1 MLRSCHY
8 NWENI
13 NWVNLKSQI
22 FQKKQRQ
29 WKQAKQPKEWCH
41 CLSYMNIETWKI
53 YLPVI
58 ILSDDIQGCCIGK
71 YIRCQKTGATR
82 GTKDVLGF
90 TKLTSHLVN
99 ITWLKSLCLFW
110 NSKDLYKTT
119 HFCFWYQTETFK
131 HHEKWNSWGQEK
143 CPAPP
148 LNLNSPVW
156 IFSSFPI
163 SKLIPKSVEPLVK
176 IGVGDDTIVVIT
188 LNETDIMIGQVY
200 CEVGLSLWVGFRE

>member
-22 FQKKQRQ
+22 FQKKQSQ
-29 WKQAKQPKEWCH
+29 WKQAKQTKVWYRYP
-41 CLSYMNIETWKI
+41 SYMNIETWKI

-58 ILSDDIQGCCIGK
+58 ILSENIQGCCIEK
-71 YIRCQKTGATR
+71 YISMSE
-82 GTKDVLGF
+82 DW
-90 TKLTSHLVN
+90 SHKGNKGCARVHLADQSFSSLR
-99 ITWLKSLCLFW
+99 WLCLFW

-163 SKLIPKSVEPLVK
+163 SKLIPKSVEHLMK
-176 IGVGDDTIVVIT
+176 IEVGDDTIVVTT
-188 LNETDIMIGQVY
+188 LNETDILIGQVY
-200 CEVGLSLWVGFRE
+200 CEVGLSLGVGFRE